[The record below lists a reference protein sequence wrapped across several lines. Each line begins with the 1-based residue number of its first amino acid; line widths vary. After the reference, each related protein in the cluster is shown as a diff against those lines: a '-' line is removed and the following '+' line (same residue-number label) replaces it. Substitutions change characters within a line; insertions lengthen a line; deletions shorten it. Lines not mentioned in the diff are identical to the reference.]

1 MKKENDMIG
10 ETFNFVEG
18 IGGDIWG
25 PTGKVVAKV
34 CVEDLTTDDANRLVR
49 AILAGLNA
57 EFNTP
62 RASKPSFNV
71 PPKK

>member
-1 MKKENDMIG
+1 MTKEA
-10 ETFNFVEG
+10 FNFVEG

-25 PTGKVVAKV
+25 PTGKVVVRV

-49 AILAGLNA
+49 VILAGLNA
-57 EFNTP
+57 EFNTQ
-62 RASKPSFNV
+62 RAHKPSFNV